1 MLDNESIINYLA
13 RAHAVKYADIRTF
26 DKNCI
31 EVRLNND
38 SFEVDDY
45 EDQIVGC
52 RALDKGYGI
61 ASTNKIGERSIEAAI
76 DQAVDHAVNI
86 SGNASLAYV
95 RPEHGSYEHPIKK
108 KVDVGEAQDFIMRI
122 RDTMKDKLGSLTNR
136 IEIVLSYTEVGTGL
150 VTSEGTD
157 VKESFG
163 TTDLTLHL
171 TVKTQSGVLSTKK
184 IIGGKGGME
193 TLERKDLESMIDEL
207 TKTIRNSAGAKQFSP
222 LESGKKF
229 RIILD
234 SEAAGALARLI
245 AYMLQADEFKSQI
258 LNALNIPN
266 ELEIIDNPSIPGAYG
281 SFVWDDEGVKG
292 RKKVLVSNGAVNLLH
307 TRLTAKE
314 DDIPG
319 NAYGISQ
326 IPRPSMSNIYISTS
340 DWHLDEMLE
349 DTKHGIFMKG
359 VNRAE
364 VNTTSGI
371 VELEPVIAY
380 VIEQKEITEAIKNI
394 KLIDSV
400 RNLMQKIDAIG
411 KLISLIPNTEKGFR
425 MSEGAPYIRIDG
437 ARCAYS
443 VMQ

>member
-1 MLDNESIINYLA
+1 MLDNDSIMKYLA
-13 RAHAVKYADIRTF
+13 KVRGVKYADIRTLG
-26 DKNCI
+26 KNCI
-31 EVRLNND
+31 EVKLSND
-38 SFEVDDY
+38 YFQVSEN
-45 EDQIVGC
+45 EDQIIGC

-61 ASTNKIGERSIEAAI
+61 ASTNKIGEKHIEDTIGQAI
-76 DQAVDHAVNI
+76 DHATSI
-86 SGNASLAYV
+86 SGNASLVGV
-95 RPEHGSYEHPIKK
+95 RPEHGSYEHPVRKK
-108 KVDVGEAQDFIMRI
+108 LNAADGQDFMMHVRDIM
-122 RDTMKDKLGSLTNR
+122 KEKLGSLTNR
-136 IEIVLSYTEVGTGL
+136 IEIVLSYTEFGTGL
-150 VTSEGTD
+150 VTTEGTD
-157 VKESFG
+157 VKESFS
-163 TTDLTLHL
+163 TTDLTINL

-193 TLERKDLESMIDEL
+193 AIERKDLESMIDEL
-207 TKTIRNSAGAKQFSP
+207 TKTIRSSAGAKQFSP

-245 AYMLQADEFKSQI
+245 AFMLQADEFKNQVFQ
-258 LNALNIPN
+258 ALNIPN

-281 SFVWDDEGVKG
+281 SFMWDDEGVKG
-292 RKKVLVSNGAVNLLH
+292 RKKVLVNNGVVNLLH

-314 DDIPG
+314 GDAPG
-319 NAYGISQ
+319 NAHGISQ
-326 IPRPSMSNIYISTS
+326 VPRPSMSNIYISTS

-349 DTKHGIFMKG
+349 DTQHGIFMKG

-380 VIEQKEITEAIKNI
+380 IIEQKEIKEAIKNV
-394 KLIDSV
+394 KLMDSV

-411 KLISLIPNTEKGFR
+411 KLISLVPNTEKGFR
-425 MSEGAPYIRIDG
+425 TSEGAPYIRIDG

-443 VMQ
+443 VM